1 MNARRL
7 VPLALLLFGAC
18 APIGE
23 TAMPEE
29 PHAVYIAP
37 NGSDDNPG
45 TYTRPFVTL
54 ERARDALRAGEM
66 TTVVLKA
73 GTYERAKPFE
83 LTKEDSGT
91 MASPIVYR
99 AAPGA
104 EVRLSGGK
112 QVSGWKPVTDKAMLD
127 RLDPAARG
135 KVVQA
140 SLKDLGIADYG
151 SPKGGGLELFFN
163 DQPMTLARYPNEGFV
178 RITGLVEPNT
188 VNVRGTKGSKTGK
201 FMYAGDRPA
210 RWAGEKDAWVHGYWF
225 WDWSDQRHPVESID
239 AAKKILAVKP
249 PYHGYGYRVGHWFYG
264 YNLLCEIDEPGEWHL
279 DRETGI
285 LTFWPPSDVAKGRAV
300 VSAIPTLIQ
309 AKDTSHVTFQGFTL
323 EACRGTAVS
332 IQGGTQT
339 HVVGCTI
346 RNLGGYAVRIAG
358 ATDSGVI
365 GCDITGTGDGGISLS
380 GGDRKT
386 LTPARLYAENN
397 HIHHYARWNRMYK
410 AAIHLG
416 GVGNRASRN
425 LIHNAP
431 HMAIGFGGND
441 HVIELN
447 EIHSVCHESNDAGA
461 MYSGRDWTQRGTVV
475 RHNYLHHI
483 SGFLGKGCV
492 GVYLDD
498 MFSGTRIE
506 GNVFYRVTRA
516 AFIGGGRD
524 CTVENNIF
532 VDCPRAMHVDARA
545 MGWAKGSVPGV
556 MKQRLDAMPYKSEL
570 WRTRYPRLVSV
581 WEDEPAAPKGNL
593 ITRNIFVGQGWND
606 LDGRSRQYVTL
617 KDNLADE
624 DPLFA
629 DTPPRSFHLRK
640 DSPAWKIG
648 FKPIPTAKIGLY
660 RDKRRASW
668 PVTHTVRPMPDPPP
682 PKPPAP
688 KKGPTP
694 VHRVVRRMTALAVDG
709 GLEDW
714 GDDIMLWLRLAQDVQ
729 GRKAKPPSMAYL
741 AWDDEALY
749 IAFDNGVDPKR
760 PLSKTNV
767 WGQDDA
773 VEVALRNPAAGKSA
787 PIFVLRGFP
796 NGHAES
802 STEAGAPAPVAAKA
816 GKGMAFAA
824 KILGK
829 SRWTAEYR
837 IAWAAL
843 GIDPR
848 KHRRL
853 QCSLTVRK
861 PAGDLW
867 LMWEGTRA
875 HSWQVDRAGIMELT
889 R

>member
-1 MNARRL
+1 MNARGL
-7 VPLALLLFGAC
+7 VPLALLLLGAC

-23 TAMPEE
+23 TAMPD
-29 PHAVYIAP
+29 AP
-37 NGSDDNPG
+37 NTIYVAPDGSDENLG
-45 TYTRPFVTL
+45 TRAKPFGTL
-54 ERARDALRAGEM
+54 ERARDAVRAGGG

-73 GTYERAKPFE
+73 GTHERAKPLE
-83 LTKEDSGT
+83 LTKADSGT
-91 MASPIVYR
+91 AAAPVVYR
-99 AAPGA
+99 AAPSA

-112 QVSGWKPVTDKAMLD
+112 RVTDWKPVADKAMLD

-140 SLKDLGIADYG
+140 DLKALGVTNYG

-163 DQPMTLARYPNEGFV
+163 DQPMTLARYPNDGFI

-201 FMYAGDRPA
+201 FMYEGDRPA

-239 AAKKILAVKP
+239 AAKKTLAVKP
-249 PYHGYGYRVGHWFYG
+249 PYHGYGYRVGQWFYG
-264 YNLLCEIDEPGEWHL
+264 LNLLCEIDQPGEWHL

-300 VSAIPTLIQ
+300 VSVIPTLIQ
-309 AKDTSHVTFQGFTL
+309 AKGVSHVTFQGFTL
-323 EACRGTAVS
+323 EACRGTA
-332 IQGGTQT
+332 IRIEGGTDC

-346 RNLGGYAVRIAG
+346 RNLGGSAVDIAG
-358 ATDSGVI
+358 ATDSGVY

-380 GGDRKT
+380 GGDRTT

-483 SGFLGKGCV
+483 SGFQGRGCV

-498 MFSGTRIE
+498 MFSGTEIV
-506 GNVFYRVTRA
+506 GNVFYQVTRA

-524 CTVENNIF
+524 CTVENNLF
-532 VDCPRAMHVDARA
+532 VDCRPALHIDARA
-545 MGWAKGSVPGV
+545 MGWAAGSVPGV

-570 WRTRYPRLVSV
+570 WRKRYPRLVDT
-581 WEDEPAAPKGNL
+581 WDDEPAKPKGNVVA
-593 ITRNIFVGQGWND
+593 RNVSWLGRWDGVDARSRPFVTFTDNLVDIDPKFVG
-606 LDGRSRQYVTL
+606 
-617 KDNLADE
+617 
-624 DPLFA
+624 
-629 DTPPRSFHLRK
+629 TPPRSFELRK

-648 FKPIPTAKIGLY
+648 FKPIPLDRIGLY
-660 RDKRRASW
+660 RDARRASW
-668 PVTHTVRPMPDPPP
+668 PVTHSVRPMPEPP
-682 PKPPAP
+682 PPAP
-688 KKGPTP
+688 KKGTAP
-694 VHRVVRRMTALAVDG
+694 VAKAVRRSKPIAMDG
-709 GLEDW
+709 AIGKAEWPGPKLT
-714 GDDIMLWLRLAQDVQ
+714 LAQDVS
-729 GRKAKPPSMAYL
+729 GRKATPESAAWL
-741 AWDDEALY
+741 AWDDEHLWV
-749 IAFDNGVDPKR
+749 AFDNAVDSKR
-760 PLSKTNV
+760 PLPKSNV

-773 VEVALRNPAAGKSA
+773 VEVALRNPAAGKDA

-816 GKGMAFAA
+816 GGDMQFAA
-824 KILGK
+824 KVIGK
-829 SRWTAEYR
+829 DRWTTELR

-848 KHRRL
+848 KHRKL

-867 LMWEGTRA
+867 LMWEGTRGY
-875 HSWQVDRAGIMELT
+875 SWDVHRAGILELVK
-889 R
+889 